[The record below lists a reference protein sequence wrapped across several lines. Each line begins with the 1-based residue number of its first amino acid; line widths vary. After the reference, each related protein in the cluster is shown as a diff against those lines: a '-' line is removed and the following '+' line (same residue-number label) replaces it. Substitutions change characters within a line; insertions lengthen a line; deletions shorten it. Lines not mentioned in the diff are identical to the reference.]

1 MNQPLDRAD
10 MAQAT
15 DPLPSWNDGLARRSI
30 VEFVTTVT
38 KPDSP
43 DFVPIAERIAVFD
56 NDGTLWAE
64 QPTFFQALFAFDRI
78 RQLAIGRSGRGIVW
92 RVFGT
97 GNLRED

>member
-1 MNQPLDRAD
+1 
-10 MAQAT
+10 MAQTA

-43 DFVPIAERIAVFD
+43 EFVPIAERIALFD

-64 QPTFFQALFAFDRI
+64 QPTFFQALFALDRI
-78 RQLAIGRSGRGIVW
+78 RQLAPNIQNGRPGSRS
-92 RVFGT
+92 
-97 GNLRED
+97 LRS

>member
-1 MNQPLDRAD
+1 MKGTTIRRTIMNQPSDRAN
-10 MAQAT
+10 MAQTA

-43 DFVPIAERIAVFD
+43 EFVPIAERIALFD

-64 QPTFFQALFAFDRI
+64 QPTFFQALFALDRI
-78 RQLAIGRSGRGIVW
+78 RQLAPNIQNGRP
-92 RVFGT
+92 
-97 GNLRED
+97 